1 MTTKYLLRG
10 GCVLTMGKVNFAEA
24 DVLIEGDTIVEV
36 GPGLRARDAEAID
49 ATNTIVMPG
58 FVDAHRHAW
67 QSLFRNQGP
76 LGSLTVLG
84 AHYEPDDLYAATLV
98 SLLAALD
105 AGITS
110 LVDWC
115 DIAAT
120 QGHLDAALQAHL
132 DAGIRSVFVLGKS
145 SEPGEWRN
153 QLEQLQKRV
162 DPADRVIAAGSGDV
176 AGPSATFLSDWSF
189 ARERGLSIHAHAG
202 TPVTNGAEH
211 GLLSDAAAQ
220 KELRPDVTLIHCTRL
235 SDGDL
240 SALASTGAKA
250 VITPQSEMATGMGF
264 PPMQKLID
272 RGIRPGLGVD
282 SEATASG
289 DLFAQMRAAI
299 SLQHAVLFDQKLAGK
314 AGVPRL
320 LSTREVIRS
329 ATVDGARACRLDAR
343 VGSLEP
349 GKAADLIV
357 LRTDRPNIFPINDPI
372 GAVVWGMDTS
382 NIDWVIVA
390 GKPLKRA
397 NELVADVDRARQLA
411 ISAHERVVQ
420 NAGVLASAGGNQ

>member
-1 MTTKYLLRG
+1 MTTKYILRG
-10 GCVLTMGKVNFAEA
+10 GCVLTMGKVNFPEA
-24 DVLIEGDTIVEV
+24 DVLIEGDTIAEV

-67 QSLFRNQGP
+67 QSLFRNQGAPGP
-76 LGSLTVLG
+76 LTALG
-84 AHYEPDDLYAATLV
+84 AHYEADDLYAATLA

-115 DIAAT
+115 EIAAT
-120 QGHLDAALQAHL
+120 NGHLDAALQAHL
-132 DAGIRSVFVLGKS
+132 DSGIRSVFVLGKS

-162 DPADRVIAAGSGDV
+162 APVDRVIAAGSGDV
-176 AGPSATFLSDWSF
+176 TSPSATFLSDWSL
-189 ARERGLSIHAHAG
+189 AREHGLSIHAHAG
-202 TPVTNGAEH
+202 TRVTNGAEH
-211 GLLSDAAAQ
+211 GLLSDVAAQ
-220 KELRPDVTLIHCTRL
+220 KELRPDVTLVHCTRL

-240 SALASTGAKA
+240 SALASAGAKA
-250 VITPQSEMATGMGF
+250 VITPQSEMATGLGF

-320 LSTREVIRS
+320 LTTREVIRS
-329 ATVDGARACRLDAR
+329 ATVDGARACGLDAR

-382 NIDWVIVA
+382 NIEWVVVA

-397 NELVADVDRARQLA
+397 SELVADVGRARELA
-411 ISAHERVVQ
+411 ISAHERVAHA
-420 NAGVLASAGGNQ
+420 AGVLASAGANK

>member
-24 DVLIEGDTIVEV
+24 DVLIEGDTIAEV

-49 ATNTIVMPG
+49 ATNTIIMPG

-67 QSLFRNQGP
+67 QSLFRNQGVP
-76 LGSLTVLG
+76 GPLTVLG
-84 AHYEPDDLYAATLV
+84 AHYEADDLYAATLA

-115 DIAAT
+115 DIATT

-132 DAGIRSVFVLGKS
+132 DSGIRSVFVLGKS
-145 SEPGEWRN
+145 GEPGEWRAL
-153 QLEQLQKRV
+153 LEQLQKRV
-162 DPADRVIAAGSGDV
+162 VPTGQMIAAGSGDV
-176 AGPSATFLSDWSF
+176 SSPAATFLSDWSF
-189 ARERGLSIHAHAG
+189 AREHGLSIHAHAG
-202 TPVTNGAEH
+202 TTEAEH
-211 GLLSDAAAQ
+211 GLLIDAAAQ
-220 KELRPDVTLIHCTRL
+220 RKLRGDVTLIHCTRL

-240 SALASTGAKA
+240 AALASAGARA
-250 VITPQSEMATGMGF
+250 VITPQSEMASGIGF

-272 RGIRPGLGVD
+272 HGIRPGLGVD

-320 LSTREVIRS
+320 LTTREVIRS
-329 ATVDGARACRLDAR
+329 ATVDGARACGLAR

-397 NELVADVDRARQLA
+397 NELIADVDRTRQLA
-411 ISAHERVVQ
+411 ISAHERVGKV
-420 NAGVLASAGGNQ
+420 AGVLASTGSNK

>member
-1 MTTKYLLRG
+1 MKYLLRG

-24 DVLIEGDTIVEV
+24 DVLIEGDTIAEV
-36 GPGLRARDAEAID
+36 GPGLRARDAEVID

-67 QSLFRNQGP
+67 QSLFRNQGAPGP
-76 LGSLTVLG
+76 LTALG
-84 AHYEPDDLYAATLV
+84 EHYEADDLYAATLA

-105 AGITS
+105 AGITT

-115 DIAAT
+115 EIAAT
-120 QGHLDAALQAHL
+120 QAHLDAALQAHL
-132 DAGIRSVFVLGKS
+132 DSGIRSVFVLGKS
-145 SEPGEWRN
+145 GEPGEWRAH
-153 QLEQLQKRV
+153 LEQLQKGV
-162 DPADRVIAAGSGDV
+162 APAVRVIAAGSGDV
-176 AGPSATFLSDWSF
+176 ASPSGNLLSDWSF
-189 ARERGLSIHAHAG
+189 AREHGLLIHAHAG
-202 TPVTNGAEH
+202 TTEAEH

-220 KELRPDVTLIHCTRL
+220 KELRGDVTLIHCTRL

-240 SALASTGAKA
+240 SALASAGAKV
-250 VITPQSEMATGMGF
+250 VITPQSEMAGGVGF

-320 LSTREVIRS
+320 LTTREVIRS
-329 ATVDGARACRLDAR
+329 ATVDGARACGLDAR

-357 LRTDRPNIFPINDPI
+357 LRADRPNIFPINDPI

-382 NIDWVIVA
+382 NIEWVIVA

-397 NELVADVDRARQLA
+397 TELIADVGRARQLA
-411 ISAHERVVQ
+411 IGAHERVAQV
-420 NAGVLASAGGNQ
+420 AGVLASTGANK